1 MYGCILIH
9 TDYYGVIIMK
19 KVFLG
24 LIILA
29 ILTCGMSAS
38 FAGDHLNNTTDL
50 NKAIEQAHVENKSI
64 MLFFDQKDCHYC
76 NEMKEKTLSNP
87 NVVSKL
93 NEKYITVFIDVNEQ
107 PKIASKYKV
116 FGTPTVIFLDSNQK
130 EIGKVEGF
138 VDANEFL
145 NTLKGI

>member
-1 MYGCILIH
+1 
-9 TDYYGVIIMK
+9 MK
-19 KVFLG
+19 KVFFG

-38 FAGDHLNNTTDL
+38 FANEHVNNTTDL
-50 NKAIEQAHVENKSI
+50 NKAIEQAHAENKSI
-64 MLFFDQKDCHYC
+64 MLLFDQKDCYYC

-87 NVVSKL
+87 EVISKL
-93 NEKYITVFIDVNEQ
+93 NEKYISVIIDINNE

-116 FGTPTVIFLDSNQK
+116 FGTPTIIFLDSNQK
-130 EIGKVEGF
+130 QIGKVEGF
-138 VDANEFL
+138 IDANGFL

>member
-1 MYGCILIH
+1 
-9 TDYYGVIIMK
+9 MK
-19 KVFLG
+19 KVFFG

-38 FAGDHLNNTTDL
+38 FANEHVNNTTDL
-50 NKAIEQAHVENKSI
+50 NKAIEQAHAENKSI
-64 MLFFDQKDCHYC
+64 MLLFDQKDCYYC

-87 NVVSKL
+87 EIISKL
-93 NEKYITVFIDVNEQ
+93 NEKCISVIIDINNE

-116 FGTPTVIFLDSNQK
+116 FGTPTIIFLDSNQK
-130 EIGKVEGF
+130 QIGKVEGF
-138 VDANEFL
+138 IDANGFL

>member
-29 ILTCGMSAS
+29 I
-38 FAGDHLNNTTDL
+38 F
-50 NKAIEQAHVENKSI
+50 KSI

-130 EIGKVEGF
+130 EMGKVEGF

>member
-1 MYGCILIH
+1 
-9 TDYYGVIIMK
+9 MK
-19 KVFLG
+19 KVFFG

-38 FAGDHLNNTTDL
+38 FANEHVNNTTDL
-50 NKAIEQAHVENKSI
+50 NKAIEQAHAENKSI
-64 MLFFDQKDCHYC
+64 MLLFDQKDCYYC

-87 NVVSKL
+87 EIISKL
-93 NEKYITVFIDVNEQ
+93 NEKCISVIIDINKE

-116 FGTPTVIFLDSNQK
+116 FGTPTIIFLDSNQK
-130 EIGKVEGF
+130 QIGKVEGF
-138 VDANEFL
+138 IDANGFL

>member
-1 MYGCILIH
+1 
-9 TDYYGVIIMK
+9 MK
-19 KVFLG
+19 KVFFG

-38 FAGDHLNNTTDL
+38 FANEHVNNTTDL
-50 NKAIEQAHVENKSI
+50 NKAIEQAHAENKSI
-64 MLFFDQKDCHYC
+64 MLLFDKKDCYYC
-76 NEMKEKTLSNP
+76 NEMKEKTFSNP
-87 NVVSKL
+87 EVISKL
-93 NEKYITVFIDVNEQ
+93 NEKYISVIIDINKE

-116 FGTPTVIFLDSNQK
+116 VGTPTVIFLDSNQK
-130 EIGKVEGF
+130 QIGKVEGF